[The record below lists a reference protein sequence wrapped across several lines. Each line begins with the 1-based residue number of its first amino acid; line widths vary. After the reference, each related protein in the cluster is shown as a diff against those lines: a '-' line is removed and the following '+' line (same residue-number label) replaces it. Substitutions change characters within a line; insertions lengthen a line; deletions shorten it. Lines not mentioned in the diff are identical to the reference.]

1 MKKTNFNL
9 STFDLD
15 KLPHS
20 EKYEKKVLAFVSN
33 NIDALPLAFRY
44 LKIEGLFY
52 TDWHQKIW
60 NQIIDFSNDGV
71 LINPENLSEHF
82 KAQNESELSVYIKT
96 FSILSEWHQ
105 NIASF
110 EKYCLLLNE
119 FLISRV
125 IHRLGYFLNQ
135 NALKSEIDKLDL
147 LGQASEGLDKI
158 YQHIASMKEKSTE
171 DAVSNI
177 YKTIVEVSTSENK
190 LLGLPSTLNSL
201 NDRIKGYRKG
211 NLIILAASTGEGKTT
226 LAWQDAVNLAALG
239 IPVGYV
245 SLEMSREELI
255 IIAASDRLKIN
266 SSDILEGRI
275 NQDEQ
280 TKLTNFMD
288 WFKKLPIFIIDEPGL
303 RMGEIKSMSRMW
315 VKNDGVQ
322 IIFIDHLHLAYDDV
336 DHNNPEQRYTNI
348 ANKSKELAKELN
360 VPVVSLAQL
369 SRREKSDKT
378 RKHVISDLKY
388 AGGIEQAADV
398 ILLIYRP
405 FIHGIEN
412 DESGNSLKE
421 TAFIIVGKLRLMDKK
436 DIECRFLG
444 TSFADKDYYEKPNAG
459 IKQNYQ
465 TTPF

>member
-15 KLPHS
+15 KLPYS

-33 NIDALPLAFRY
+33 NIDALPLAIRY

-52 TDWHQKIW
+52 NEWHQKIW
-60 NQIIDFSNDGV
+60 NQILDFSNDGV

-82 KAQNESELSVYIKT
+82 KAQNEPELSVYIKT

-105 NIASF
+105 SIASF

-125 IHRLGYFLNQ
+125 IHRLGHFLNQ
-135 NALKSEIDKLDL
+135 NALKSEIDKLEL
-147 LGQASEGLDKI
+147 LGNASEGLDKI

-190 LLGLPSTLNSL
+190 LLGLPSTLISL
-201 NDRIKGYRKG
+201 NDRIKGYRRG
-211 NLIILAASTGEGKTT
+211 NLIILGASTGEGKTT
-226 LAWQDAVNLAALG
+226 LAWQDAVNLASLG

-255 IIAASDRLKIN
+255 IIAASDKLKIN

-280 TKLTNFMD
+280 TKLTKFMD

-322 IIFIDHLHLAYDDV
+322 IVFLDHLHLAYDDV

-360 VPVVSLAQL
+360 IPIVALAQL
-369 SRREKSDKT
+369 SRREKSDKS

-412 DESGNSLKE
+412 DGSGNSYKD

-436 DIECRFLG
+436 DIECRFYG
-444 TSFADKDYYEKPNAG
+444 TSFGDKDVYDNPNAG
-459 IKQNYQ
+459 IKQNYH
-465 TTPF
+465 TVPF